1 MVFQI
6 PFNLV
11 RGLSSSSSP
20 FSYCNRSRTKF
31 TPSVKTWTVMED
43 DLQVVQ
49 KSLFIK
55 EFLTNTIEKMGK
67 WKTETCYARSSIFA
81 IQYKFKLKI

>member
-6 PFNLV
+6 PFILV
-11 RGLSSSSSP
+11 RGLSSSSP
-20 FSYCNRSRTKF
+20 FSYCNKSRTEF
-31 TPSVKTWTVMED
+31 TPSVKTCTVMED
-43 DLQVVQ
+43 DLQVLK

-67 WKTETCYARSSIFA
+67 WKTETCYARSSIFV
-81 IQYKFKLKI
+81 ILSSQSISNY